1 MVVPTGWAA
10 AEFAVFGFD
19 LGRMRTVFLAAGQGQ
34 AADGGDTGQAFA
46 AKAHAGNV
54 FQIVQGFDF
63 AGGVAVEREF
73 DVVGVDAA
81 AVVADAD
88 EADAAAFQFHI
99 NRRCARVYAVFNDF
113 FQGVGRAFDH
123 FAGGNLVDE
132 VVGQGGN
139 AWHKAVFRCKKR
151 LIL

>member
-1 MVVPTGWAA
+1 M
-10 AEFAVFGFD
+10 
-19 LGRMRTVFLAAGQGQ
+19 
-34 AADGGDTGQAFA
+34 
-46 AKAHAGNV
+46 
-54 FQIVQGFDF
+54 
-63 AGGVAVEREF
+63 EREF

-123 FAGGNLVDE
+123 FVSGNLVDE

-139 AWHKAVFRCKKR
+139 AWHKAVFRCKTPYSIINPYLSARILDKSRLSRLENTSIITPYPVNWSAKMYHYQSEATQFLNR
-151 LIL
+151 LIEENLNWRKNV